1 MCRRC
6 LRILLDGECMSII
19 NLKPV
24 YSEDKVEAATISI
37 SSIDRS
43 PQGFAKFM
51 FAMYGNSPKFLI
63 EIAESAAK
71 FARKLK
77 VGNKRFKVALDV
89 IEYGVPAFVLTSD
102 LFSKVR
108 AFDKITKEKPNV
120 YSDREL
126 KIRRLLGLKDTEMNT
141 TIVGGPFEVGKDVC
155 VWIAGRPN
163 TRRFVVEGFYKYDDL
178 KSSQVLWDVER
189 GDVFIV
195 FNFEERKFVWQLSYF
210 QYEDKLTINDS
221 TIYFLSR
228 KTSSSTSAI
237 DRMGRHHVAEKLDG
251 VEGVLDRL
259 KSAVF
264 QDFLEHFD
272 VKNNVICLNKGL
284 TSRRRIVF
292 KERVNQYDIES
303 FVAEIRKVLTRGR
316 KRGYAFVGVPGTGKS
331 TIIRKLENTMRD
343 YPMVYVGAENLTYP
357 HEISE
362 TFKTINYMQPCIVV
376 MEDLDSYKFE
386 EKNERLG
393 TFLDAI
399 DDVNRNL
406 NVVFI
411 ATINDTKLVHYTLI
425 NRPGRLDEVIL
436 VEPPKTPQEAY
447 EVMEARFGKIA
458 ETDPKIK
465 KGFPS
470 LADMD
475 PALFESII
483 KTKMTQ
489 ADVCELV
496 EKAVLLKDEVTNE
509 SLGEAVKALLAS
521 KEAIKLCDFGGNSPF
536 DEECEP
542 QACEGGTPGGIDGV
556 RPMFKSH

>member
-1 MCRRC
+1 
-6 LRILLDGECMSII
+6 MSII
-19 NLKPV
+19 NLRSTEEKCGETPMP
-24 YSEDKVEAATISI
+24 AL
-37 SSIDRS
+37 SSVDRS
-43 PQGFAKFM
+43 AQGFAKFIY
-51 FAMYGNSPKFLI
+51 AMYGNSPKFLI
-63 EIAESAAK
+63 EVAESAAK

-77 VGNKRFKVALDV
+77 IGNKRFKAALDIV
-89 IEYGVPAFVLTSD
+89 EYGVPAVVLTTD

-108 AFDKITKEKPNV
+108 LFDKMTKEKPNI

-126 KIRRLLGLKDTEMNT
+126 KIRRLLGLKDSEANT
-141 TIVGGPFEVGKDVC
+141 TIVGGSFEVGKDVC

-163 TRRFVVEGFYKYDDL
+163 TKRFVVEGFYKYDDL

-221 TIYFLSR
+221 TIYFISK
-228 KTSSSTSAI
+228 KTPKRPNDQTLAATISDITVKKEG
-237 DRMGRHHVAEKLDG
+237 M
-251 VEGVLDRL
+251 EGVLDRL
-259 KSAVF
+259 KNAVF

-284 TSRRRIVF
+284 TSRRRIIF
-292 KERVNQYDIES
+292 KERVNQYDIDS
-303 FVAEIRKVLTRGR
+303 FAAEIRKVLTRGR

-331 TIIRKLENTMRD
+331 TIIRKLENTIRD
-343 YPMVYVGAENLTYP
+343 YPMVYVGAENLPYP
-357 HEISE
+357 HEIME
-362 TFKTINYMQPCIVV
+362 TFRTISYMQPCIVV
-376 MEDLDSYKFE
+376 MEDLDSYNFE

-436 VEPPKTPQEAY
+436 VEPPKTAQEAY
-447 EVMEARFGKIA
+447 EVMEARFWKIA
-458 ETDPKIK
+458 ETDTSIK
-465 KGFPS
+465 KGFPPLS
-470 LADMD
+470 DMD
-475 PALFESII
+475 PDLFEAII
-483 KTKMTQ
+483 DHKMTQ

-509 SLGEAVKALLAS
+509 SLEEAVKALLDS
-521 KEAIKLCDFGGNSPF
+521 KEAIKICDFGGNSPF
-536 DEECEP
+536 DDPNVVEEASNPAGSPSPWGE
-542 QACEGGTPGGIDGV
+542 GV
-556 RPMFKSH
+556 RPVFKRGRTG